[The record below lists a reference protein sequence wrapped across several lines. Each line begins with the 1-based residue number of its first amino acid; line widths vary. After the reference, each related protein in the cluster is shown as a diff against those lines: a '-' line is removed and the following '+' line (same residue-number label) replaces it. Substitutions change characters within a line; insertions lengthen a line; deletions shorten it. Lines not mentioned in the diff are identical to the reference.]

1 MHTLLVSGVF
11 PDSDLACF
19 GSFAAAVCECLGH
32 RRRVRGQVDP
42 APEHL
47 GQGRRD
53 AGFSPEQKHARKPRP
68 LKAGQTRGMLPESS
82 HSGSGFARADEKA
95 RFRFPGSSACC
106 SVAGPHAFQVP
117 LASPLRL
124 APRKVG
130 LHGSVLHPRK
140 KTSHNQEIRRGHPE
154 DFCLRAGSSPRSSG
168 QELYCL
174 ARHAQDSEDQ
184 SGRHPWWPGT
194 TARDEFLPRYLQHVR
209 DNLLDQLPELFGKIL
224 VVDSI
229 TTFPSEGD
237 ALAGLV
243 FEALSEQARAPRA
256 VRTRKSAKR
265 LVNRLG
271 VPSRR
276 RWGLRWRPWSMRPRS
291 FPSTCA
297 LLRCESSSRN
307 IG

>member
-1 MHTLLVSGVF
+1 MSGTSPTSTWPSGPCPGTSRPRPKGCWV
-11 PDSDLACF
+11 
-19 GSFAAAVCECLGH
+19 
-32 RRRVRGQVDP
+32 
-42 APEHL
+42 
-47 GQGRRD
+47 
-53 AGFSPEQKHARKPRP
+53 SPEQKHARKPRP

-184 SGRHPWWPGT
+184 VGGTHGGRARLPATSSFPGT
-194 TARDEFLPRYLQHVR
+194 CSMSGTTCLISSLNCLAR
-209 DNLLDQLPELFGKIL
+209 
-224 VVDSI
+224 SSWW
-229 TTFPSEGD
+229 TPS
-237 ALAGLV
+237 
-243 FEALSEQARAPRA
+243 P
-256 VRTRKSAKR
+256 
-265 LVNRLG
+265 
-271 VPSRR
+271 PSRR
-276 RWGLRWRPWSMRPRS
+276 KATPWQAWCLRRFRS
-291 FPSTCA
+291 KPGHHERCARANQPSD
-297 LLRCESSSRN
+297 S
-307 IG
+307 